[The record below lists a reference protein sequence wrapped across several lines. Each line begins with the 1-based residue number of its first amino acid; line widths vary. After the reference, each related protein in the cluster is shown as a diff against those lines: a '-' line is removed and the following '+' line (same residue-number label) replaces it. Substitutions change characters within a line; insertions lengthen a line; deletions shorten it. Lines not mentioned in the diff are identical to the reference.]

1 MKVLTLEDIAN
12 LTVSELVELN
22 LPRMN
27 GKSKSIID
35 IIRKSID
42 ESYNND

>member
-1 MKVLTLEDIAN
+1 MEKLLTLEDIAN
-12 LTVSELVELN
+12 LTVAELMSLN

-35 IIRKSID
+35 IIKNAI
-42 ESYNND
+42 EEK